1 MADYVDE
8 AHHIVDVAIENACK
22 RLLEEP
28 SLQNKENDRD
38 LNYNGNG
45 DLVAKEAKDTYLDKL
60 GKIDSKTFAE
70 IPNITWMSIGDF
82 TVDGGLNKIEQFI
95 EVCVILADFL
105 LEDGFP
111 SEMGNPSDMGNPSE
125 MGNSSRY
132 KFGQHANMGFPS
144 QLFRLTFPSERQGS

>member
-111 SEMGNPSDMGNPSE
+111 SEMGN
-125 MGNSSRY
+125 SSRY